1 MTVYA
6 LRKGSTVNATTTT
19 ALANANNNIN
29 FDCPTNPIFKDTG
42 NLDDTKRLFASI
54 TTDDTYSPS
63 FIQQL
68 EGSDSAGT
76 EYTNLENTEGYKIK
90 CYSDYDSKGIRLN
103 ALTDSE
109 LASNDY
115 FVLIHSDNALKHHFA
130 KITQTLTDDV
140 SGDVFEF
147 EPRLGNQ
154 IPKDT
159 KFMVFKGP
167 PTTTTSLVAVSMGVR
182 STEVT
187 AGSTTYRVNKSYMCS
202 RPYFYFYKDRLDKK
216 NQLDHSTKYYLKY
229 ESNSLSSATVNGF
242 STKTAFVTDAD
253 FGFSITDYSSYS
265 IRASLVDNLR
275 VLDDPRNAASS
286 TKQTSNEGLT
296 AVNNDFTDYNKCFL
310 HARRPTANATTSIT
324 GGSAML
330 GPTRYAHYSFS
341 PSKANSA
348 PFVISTTMKESV
360 GGRGGYA
367 EAKMIDTLRI
377 MPSKIN
383 DFDSFRIRHQVH
395 NGHFFEWFPL
405 KATISANVSGNEY
418 TFSVDGDYDLSNLLT
433 VNEEVRVGDRVLRV
447 SAIDSL
453 NTTADTQ
460 DITFTDDSRL
470 ETSKVFSDS
479 PYTLS
484 SDDRLY
490 RRAFSSL
497 NSTLLTTFPIIE
509 GRESDLRVVISDI
522 NYEGL
527 EATVTASSTNQKLLT
542 LSFANALGEK
552 FGTPFSALEYVSGDY
567 ILEIERFDGE
577 VEEIETERE
586 HGQNMMII
594 SGRDNYSK
602 LISPVV
608 NKNTQFSEDIVYS
621 SSSPFNSLEKV
632 GELVPASSV
641 ALFPTILFN
650 LTFDSTKFTLDVNKI
665 NNAPVAG
672 DKLYVKYANG
682 IVAYLGEVNNVD
694 IVSLNTRVTLK
705 HFPFA
710 EASYTTTHNEIEIW
724 RETNKNYMFNKALSA
739 DNQLSSFATSLTGSA
754 DKGLFFESGI
764 KISDDSSLIGT
775 TTSRSSGVD
784 SNAVGFHI
792 HHPSSVNRKD
802 EQFQAR
808 LSDGGSNFETFDT
821 VNTLIDFTV
830 LNVSTVDGQT
840 TIEVAPYFPVTLGRV
855 DHNDYDVYDNTYT
868 TIGTT
873 TGASTNPVI
882 TSKPYLDI
890 TPSSTANIKSQ
901 AVEGNPI
908 YVDSIFAGYCLQVTA
923 YEAGTTDLFR
933 LFLDRKH
940 TGYSSAA
947 TVSVLTSA
955 SSGLSDYV
963 SKNTHNL
970 YLINGEHLHGGKY
983 VTLLNSMYGATA
995 GAYQKPMYYNFK
1007 RPTTALTN
1015 SLMATYA
1022 ERFGPSLF
1030 KLNHIEKGDFNRK
1043 TQTIVQDVYARTGS
1057 HASAGELDEYA
1068 LTTDSNYYGGGSKIQ
1083 YYCSGNK
1090 LSHGQFSASSASG
1103 FLTTA
1108 LQIIPSRIK
1117 ETAHPHLPIEERGTF
1132 PASGSL
1138 FWDYN
1143 IYEDGHT
1150 KPTVFTSTDP
1160 TKGGLIKSNYYVKDF
1175 MEQIDPKVARLFL
1188 FATSDLMPYSK
1199 TRTDSLF
1206 YSNRDLKQFK
1216 LFLLNEPNED
1226 EFSTKHSKYGG
1237 AGISKK
1243 ILDTDYQSAN
1253 IIDYDVSDVS
1263 KIKTFG
1269 LMRLTEIMFDSAFN
1283 QIDPENLPDKKKII
1297 RPFTY
1302 DFYTIEEVRN
1312 VGGGALTV
1320 ASTTA
1325 SGLSTNGN
1333 VDHGNVGNV
1342 VQGDILCDSNGN
1354 MIGEVE
1360 SAVTSNIGFYA
1371 PNDGANKV
1379 ALTNS
1384 NSTVIAVGA
1393 ALFKAT
1399 LHSSTVKGHGDSDN
1413 FNIFNKEI
1421 HPLKGLLHGGIYT
1434 SPAFTHA
1441 MTEAFTAP
1449 TNGSATSGVD
1459 ATHHYSNLVLPLT
1472 FGTATL
1478 STDKT
1483 AHSSLYFKAL
1493 DALPYASEGDATADA
1508 FLQFGIFGVVLDRFD
1523 VDGGTSDPMTSS
1535 GTVFPPNDNTHLR
1548 SYSGGTLVNMGLS
1561 LRPNVFR
1568 HQYGTDNNGTN
1579 SKKSS
1584 DSTDAEGIY
1593 MGFKLRVNLPTAE
1606 SPAID
1611 GPSGTTHYKY
1621 ILNSSTYP
1629 YLDYVKDLTGCYLVS
1644 EKGSEYGSATDSS
1657 NGVAVGQTAAIFTDS
1672 TCDFDPTTGSDADKR
1687 IITHDA
1693 NSNIVAGLSVSGD
1706 GIPVGAIIS
1715 SITDSTHFVI
1725 SANTTGSA
1733 VTNGTLTFTFI
1744 DTQPP
1749 AINNIIPDSIGY
1761 VITHEIDTG
1770 NSTKRHIILTDFEL
1784 PTGYYRVMQPNQT
1797 CTHSFSPKKLKLNT
1811 ITSEYTK
1818 MPYKEETYSEI
1829 KPYLSKFENSNRL
1842 VDVIGGTTTLGD
1854 TENIGLNEGVLSMYA
1869 IVNLDGRDSNLGLDQ
1884 PTYVVDRFPLIS
1896 LYNFF
1901 DTSQLKAE
1909 IGNAIC
1915 VSDGN
1920 TSFKTSLDFN
1930 YEPPKGTSLTF
1941 GKQKELDG
1949 VVSISEILTITTNN
1963 NIKGNPKRAM
1973 IGSVATIC
1981 SETEDII
1988 NNLLEENDIE
1998 FTSSYEED
2006 YPLFLAPNYQGID
2019 LFSAINYLVERKNK
2033 KLVYENS
2040 KFSLTDHD
2048 TSNANSK
2055 LFITDRNNNLEIRDF
2070 SKSKVLFDFYN
2081 EVIVYG
2087 SGFKSRRQNQRSIRK
2102 RGRKTL
2108 EVDDETL
2115 ATQPDVDRRAAEL
2128 LRLHSSL
2135 NEKITV
2141 ELGHLNFSQI
2151 KAGDIVT
2158 LELLQENVEIS
2169 DYLILQMEH
2178 NMHGFVKLSLGKFSK
2193 GLTDRFAEI
2202 ALDSKKTSAALR
2214 PKIFKEVNN
2223 SLSSFELLNVK
2234 EVKLFIRK
2242 RSGSTGGTSFNIGFS
2257 QTIGFGGVIGFSST
2271 GSTSETTILE
2281 TEL

>member
-29 FDCPTNPIFKDTG
+29 FDCPTNPIFKDTV

-229 ESNSLSSATVNGF
+229 ESNSLSSATISGF
-242 STKTAFVTDAD
+242 SNKTAFVTDAD

-383 DFDSFRIRHQVH
+383 DFDSFRVRHQVH

-460 DITFTDDSRL
+460 DITFTADSRL
-470 ETSKVFSDS
+470 ETEKVFSS
-479 PYTLS
+479 SSYTLS
-484 SDDRLY
+484 SGDRLY

-567 ILEIERFDGE
+567 TLEIERFDGE

-586 HGQNMMII
+586 YGQNMMII

-632 GELVPASSV
+632 GELVSSST
-641 ALFPTILFN
+641 FD
-650 LTFDSTKFTLDVNKI
+650 LTFDSTTFTLDVAKI

-682 IVAYLGEVNNVD
+682 IVAYLGEVNNTD
-694 IVSLNTRVTLK
+694 IVSLHTRVTLK

-724 RETNKNYMFNKALSA
+724 REANKNYMFNKALSA

-764 KISDDSSLIGT
+764 KISDGSSLIGA
-775 TTSRSSGVD
+775 TTSRLSGVD

-840 TIEVAPYFPVTLGRV
+840 TIEVAPYFPVTLGRM

-882 TSKPYLDI
+882 TSNPYLDI
-890 TPSSTANIKSQ
+890 TPSSVANIKSQ
-901 AVEGNPI
+901 AVIGNPI
-908 YVDSIFAGYCLQVTA
+908 YVNSIFAGYCLQVSA
-923 YEAGTTDLFR
+923 SQGTGVDDKFR

-940 TGYSSAA
+940 TGYSAGA

-955 SSGLSDYV
+955 TSGLSDYV

-1043 TQTIVQDVYARTGS
+1043 TQTIVRDVYDRDTNF
-1057 HASAGELDEYA
+1057 HTTAGEVDEYA
-1068 LTTDSNYYGGGSKIQ
+1068 LTSDTNYYGGGSKIQ
-1083 YYCSGNK
+1083 YYSSANK

-1103 FLTTA
+1103 YLTTA

-1117 ETAHPHLPIEERGTF
+1117 ETAHPHLPIEERGTY

-1150 KPTVFTSTDP
+1150 KPTVFTSIDP

-1226 EFSTKHSKYGG
+1226 EFSTKHSKYSG

-1283 QIDPENLPDKKKII
+1283 QIDPENLPDKKKTI

-1302 DFYTIEEVRN
+1302 DFYTIEAVKDA
-1312 VGGGALTV
+1312 GGTPVTV
-1320 ASTTA
+1320 SATTTSGLTA
-1325 SGLSTNGN
+1325 SSPINHSN
-1333 VDHGNVGNV
+1333 AGNV
-1342 VQGDILCDSNGN
+1342 VQGDILCDANGN
-1354 MIGEVE
+1354 MIGEVDVV
-1360 SAVTSNIGFYA
+1360 STNSVSFMA
-1371 PNDGANKV
+1371 PSDGVLKV
-1379 ALTNS
+1379 ALTDS
-1384 NSTVIAVGA
+1384 DSTVIDNGA

-1399 LHSSTVKGHGDSDN
+1399 PHSATVKGHGDSDN
-1413 FNIFNKEI
+1413 FNTFNKEI

-1441 MTEAFTAP
+1441 MTEAFTGP
-1449 TNGSATSGVD
+1449 TNTTGSGTTVD

-1493 DALPYASEGDATADA
+1493 DALPYSNEGSATADA
-1508 FLQFGIFGVVLDRFD
+1508 FLQHGIFGVVLDRFG
-1523 VDGGTSDPMTSS
+1523 VDGGTSEPMTSS

-1548 SYSGGTLVNMGLS
+1548 SYTGGTLVNMGLS

-1568 HQYGTDNNGTN
+1568 HQYGTDNNGTG
-1579 SKKSS
+1579 SKTSN
-1584 DSTDAEGIY
+1584 DATDAEGIY
-1593 MGFKLRVNLPTAE
+1593 MGFKLRVKLPTAE
-1606 SPAID
+1606 SPAIY

-1644 EKGSEYGSATDSS
+1644 EKGFEYGSATDSAT
-1657 NGVAVGQTAAIFTDS
+1657 GVAVVSTIAA
-1672 TCDFDPTTGSDADKR
+1672 
-1687 IITHDA
+1687 
-1693 NSNIVAGLSVSGD
+1693 
-1706 GIPVGAIIS
+1706 
-1715 SITDSTHFVI
+1715 
-1725 SANTTGSA
+1725 
-1733 VTNGTLTFTFI
+1733 

-1770 NSTKRHIILTDFEL
+1770 NSTKRHILLTDLQL
-1784 PTGYYRVMQPNQT
+1784 PAGYYRVMQPNQT

-1842 VDVIGGTTTLGD
+1842 VDVIEGTTNLGD

-1869 IVNLDGRDSNLGLDQ
+1869 IVNLDGRDSNLGFNQ
-1884 PTYVVDRFPLIS
+1884 PTYVVDRAPLLS

-1941 GKQKELDG
+1941 GKQRELDG
-1949 VVSISEILTITTNN
+1949 VVSISEILTITTNS

-1973 IGSVATIC
+1973 IGSVVTIC
-1981 SETEDII
+1981 SESEDII
-1988 NNLLEENDIE
+1988 NDLLEENDIE

-2087 SGFKSRRQNQRSIRK
+2087 SGFKSKRQNQRSIRK

-2178 NMHGFVKLSLGKFSK
+2178 NMYGFVKLSLGKFSK